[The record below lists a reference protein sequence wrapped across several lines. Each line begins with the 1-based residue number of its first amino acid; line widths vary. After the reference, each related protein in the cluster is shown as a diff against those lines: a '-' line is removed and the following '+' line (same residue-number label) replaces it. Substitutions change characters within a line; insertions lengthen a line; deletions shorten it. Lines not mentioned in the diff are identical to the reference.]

1 MTLSDQLNDL
11 AVKAKQVQD
20 RVAAAKQKT
29 RADLEGDVDNARAS
43 AQAEADALHTKAE
56 ANKGKI
62 SAWWDKMERSWH
74 EHVAAVRKGAQERKA
89 AHDAQAAQ
97 RAAERADEDAS
108 YAIDYANAA
117 IEEAQY
123 AVLDADLAHRRAD
136 ELAQA

>member
-1 MTLSDQLNDL
+1 MALSDQLNDL

-29 RADLEGDVDNARAS
+29 KADLEGDVENARAS
-43 AQAEADALHTKAE
+43 SQAQADALHTKAE

-89 AHDAQAAQ
+89 AHDAKAAQ
-97 RAAERADEDAS
+97 RAAEQADDDAS
-108 YAIDYANAA
+108 YAIDYAFAA

-123 AVLDADLAHRRAD
+123 AVLEADLAHRHAD